1 MKDISNND
9 VKHLDFFNFDKNSL
23 LIYYIIGFIIFIIFF
38 LSFAYYFNKQEKKY
52 PI

>member
-9 VKHLDFFNFDKNSL
+9 VRHLDFFNFNKNPL
-23 LIYYIIGFIIFIIFF
+23 LIYYIIGFIILFLFIG
-38 LSFAYYFNKQEKKY
+38 SFIYYFKKQEAKY